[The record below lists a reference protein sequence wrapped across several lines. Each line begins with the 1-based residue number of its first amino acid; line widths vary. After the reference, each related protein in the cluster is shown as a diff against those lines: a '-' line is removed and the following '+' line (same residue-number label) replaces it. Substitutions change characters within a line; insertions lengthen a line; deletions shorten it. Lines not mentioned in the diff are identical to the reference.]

1 MSDLFFIRKMKW
13 LETIVTDRALSPLA
27 VRAAVLIATR
37 YLNNGS
43 HTAWPGVATLAAHL
57 ATDRRSV
64 QRALTQLVMTGL
76 IDRQLNRGPSG
87 RGGRSNLY
95 KIAAFSDQGA
105 AKCPPLSILLGG
117 GRVRPGRG
125 GKTPALTLEEPSNK
139 KATLRRLRASGRRSD
154 LGRMFPRRQHGPVSR
169 REGIFGSKEAEV
181 AADLSARWTAGR
193 ARDEFKKF
201 KEWHD
206 DNDTPEP
213 RLVPQLGGLVQ
224 SRSGD

>member
-43 HTAWPGVATLAAHL
+43 HTAWPGVATLAADL

-87 RGGRSNLY
+87 RGGCSNLY
-95 KIAAFSDQGA
+95 KIAAFSD
-105 AKCPPLSILLGG
+105 PRGG
-117 GRVRPGRG
+117 EMPAPFVSPKGRAFRPGRG

-139 KATLRRLRASGRRSD
+139 KATLRSPTRERAAERPRKDVPKKAARTRL
-154 LGRMFPRRQHGPVSR
+154 P
-169 REGIFGSKEAEV
+169 EGWAFGSKEAEV
-181 AADLSARWTAGR
+181 AATSPARWTAGR
-193 ARDEFKKF
+193 AR
-201 KEWHD
+201 
-206 DNDTPEP
+206 
-213 RLVPQLGGLVQ
+213 R
-224 SRSGD
+224 